1 MNRTYTFV
9 FDPDPDGGFVVTCP
23 ALPGLVTHGA
33 TMEEA
38 RAMALDAAEGYVSL
52 LVEDGEAVPES
63 DPPGIVPRFDQ
74 LAQTL
79 RDENLPTFEQLTTRV
94 PEAA

>member
-1 MNRTYTFV
+1 
-9 FDPDPDGGFVVTCP
+9 
-23 ALPGLVTHGA
+23 
-33 TMEEA
+33 MEEA
-38 RAMALDAAEGYVSL
+38 RAMALDAAEGYVAL

-79 RDENLPTFEQLTTRV
+79 RDENLPTRS
-94 PEAA
+94 